1 MRRLSAKLERWET
14 AGDREAS
21 LRGVPRGVFEEVD
34 MAEDEAVV
42 GKGDGRVRA
51 LSPDDDVG
59 LEAAEVGCAIGDTE
73 GATV

>member
-1 MRRLSAKLERWET
+1 
-14 AGDREAS
+14 
-21 LRGVPRGVFEEVD
+21 

-59 LEAAEVGCAIGDTE
+59 LEAAEVGCAIGAQKARWCHSVHVRGQGSE
-73 GATV
+73 VCV